1 MASVTKPGTTRS
13 APAMSRHTPSAT
25 SFVGVRWA
33 TSCSLKRA
41 QTLVPARLTSQH
53 PKIEI
58 RMTMPRALRKPIAL
72 DTWMNTYSSMMGT
85 TTSSTSSKATAEAYW
100 RPGSVRLSNPSGRVG
115 W

>member
-25 SFVGVRWA
+25 SLVGVRWA

-58 RMTMPRALRKPIAL
+58 RMTMPRALRKPMAF

-85 TTSSTSSKATAEAYW
+85 TTSSTSSKATSEAYW
-100 RPGSVRLSNPSGRVG
+100 RPSGSAPERQR
-115 W
+115 